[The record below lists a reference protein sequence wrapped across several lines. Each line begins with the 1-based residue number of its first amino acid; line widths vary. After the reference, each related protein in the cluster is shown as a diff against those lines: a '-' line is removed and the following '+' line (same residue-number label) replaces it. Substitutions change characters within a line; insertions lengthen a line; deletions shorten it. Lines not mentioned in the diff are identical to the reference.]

1 MYYPMDEVFEVT
13 LSLDTNAYADGDV
26 LADTQEI
33 ANVFNVPGKCVILN
47 SILLLDKDDQA
58 GALDLVFVRN
68 STSLG
73 TENAALN
80 ILDANAA
87 EIIGVVPVAAADYHD
102 FINSQIVVKGPSDEG
117 MGFVLNPNALGGT
130 SAWIGAISRDTK
142 TYTASG
148 IVLKVGF
155 LRS

>member
-13 LSLDTNAYADGDV
+13 LSLDTNVYADGDV

-33 ANVFNVPGKCVILN
+33 ANVFTVPGKCVILN
-47 SILLLDKDDQA
+47 SIFLLDKDDQG
-58 GALDLVFVRN
+58 GALDLVFMRN
-68 STSLG
+68 ATSLG

-80 ILDANAA
+80 ISDLNAG
-87 EIIGVVPVAAADYHD
+87 EIIGIVPIAAADYHD

-117 MGFVLNPNALGGT
+117 MGYILQPNALGGT

-142 TYTASG
+142 TYSASG
-148 IVLKVGF
+148 ILLKIGL